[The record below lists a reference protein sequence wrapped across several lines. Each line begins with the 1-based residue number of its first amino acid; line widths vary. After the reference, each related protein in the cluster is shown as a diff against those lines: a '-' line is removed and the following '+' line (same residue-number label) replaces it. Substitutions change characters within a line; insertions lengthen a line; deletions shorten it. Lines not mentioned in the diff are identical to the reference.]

1 MQCAFVKRTSLPSVV
16 DFVSDRPGRLISI
29 GKMPAF
35 LRAVMR
41 GTFATGALA
50 LREQPNS
57 TRVGRL
63 LSNSAAVA
71 MSARRVDAVLAW
83 RPLRWSGADG
93 CMADAQVDRLFRELP
108 RCRHSAVQQERQ
120 RQRHGGG
127 PFCPGEPT
135 PAASRRYTVVGR
147 CGAPGGD
154 VPLRKAECRRS
165 VAGAVGQGSG
175 GQTDAGPSA
184 PVLFA
189 DRRRW

>member
-1 MQCAFVKRTSLPSVV
+1 MQCVFVKRTSLPSVV

-41 GTFATGALA
+41 GTSATGALA

-120 RQRHGGG
+120 RHGGG

-147 CGAPGGD
+147 CPATEGGMQE
-154 VPLRKAECRRS
+154 ECRRRCRARIRRANRCRAIGTRS
-165 VAGAVGQGSG
+165 ICRPTKMV
-175 GQTDAGPSA
+175 TDG
-184 PVLFA
+184 
-189 DRRRW
+189 WII